1 MITYTFKRS
10 IRVVCRSVFIFFLV
24 FFAWVY
30 LIPYLQMFWNI
41 TFPCYDHEIVVLPFD
56 VDCQIESDGNKY
68 MMQLPKG
75 TMLYSPCK
83 HDFSRMSLD
92 ESCVY
97 KLYVRLTPSTIK
109 KLVKDTDADR
119 SEEFNRLKCN
129 DTIEER
135 HAIISP

>member
-1 MITYTFKRS
+1 
-10 IRVVCRSVFIFFLV
+10 
-24 FFAWVY
+24 
-30 LIPYLQMFWNI
+30 MFWNI

-92 ESCVY
+92 EASVY
-97 KLYVRLTPSTIK
+97 KIYVRLTPSTIK
-109 KLVKDTDADR
+109 ALVKDTDADR
-119 SEEFNRLKCN
+119 SEEFNRLRCN